1 MDEEESRKIKTIPI
15 SNRKVYKTKTDP
27 RFEIDQ
33 ELYRSNSANDLLDL
47 KEDQKKPKTQASKKK
62 KTSPLQ
68 RTTSARGMFDHYNEK
83 NCEHCP
89 GINNMLNE
97 DKSKLSSFIENN
109 PQFLKL
115 FGNPRYNKSSPF
127 LFVEDH
133 KNRIDDNRIGLLP
146 IPSKPKLIMKTKDE
160 NNNLYEMQ
168 RKIVMMRRY
177 QYGKNFNDQNLNND
191 DSADFFD
198 KITKIQLW
206 WKYIYKIIMI
216 QKVFRGFRIR
226 KRVNFILN
234 FIDII
239 NRWQRL
245 LDNIKA
251 RRILRDLLKNAKSIV
266 KIRKL
271 PLKKNIKGY
280 NYMSKIRRK
289 GKSYLSLNNLDNL
302 KKTNNNYQKFIN
314 NGNDK
319 NDKNKEPQPN
329 NKYNNYKSGKNKEK
343 DPTKNNKNKDK
354 NDEDQKN
361 DDNDDLNKYINK
373 NDKLMKNLNDLK
385 KYQNDTPKEKIK
397 NYISLITKEYFDKKD
412 AMDKIDTI
420 ENNVKDFLRYKNN
433 IQKKK

>member
-1 MDEEESRKIKTIPI
+1 MEDVEESRKIKTIPI

-27 RFEIDQ
+27 RFAIDQ
-33 ELYRSNSANDLLDL
+33 ELYRSNSANDLLNL
-47 KEDQKKPKTQASKKK
+47 KENNKIPKSEISKKK
-62 KTSPLQ
+62 KSSPFQ
-68 RTTSARGMFDHYNEK
+68 RTTTTRGIFDHYNEN

-89 GINNMLNE
+89 GINNILNK

-146 IPSKPKLIMKTKDE
+146 IPSKPKLTMKSKDE

-177 QYGKNFNDQNLNND
+177 QYGKKFNEENLNND

-206 WKYIYKIIMI
+206 WKYIYKIILI

-239 NRWQRL
+239 NKWQRL
-245 LDNIKA
+245 LDTIKA
-251 RRILRDLLKNAKSIV
+251 RRILRNLVENSRNAI
-266 KIRKL
+266 KIIKL
-271 PLKKNIKGY
+271 HLKKNIKGY
-280 NYMSKIRRK
+280 NYISKIRRK
-289 GKSYLSLNNLDNL
+289 GKSYLNLNNLDKI
-302 KKTNNNYQKFIN
+302 KKINNNYQKFIN
-314 NGNDK
+314 DGNDK
-319 NDKNKEPQPN
+319 NDKNKQQQPN
-329 NKYNNYKSGKNKEK
+329 NKYNSYKNGNYKKE
-343 DPTKNNKNKDK
+343 PS
-354 NDEDQKN
+354 
-361 DDNDDLNKYINK
+361 NKYN
-373 NDKLMKNLNDLK
+373 
-385 KYQNDTPKEKIK
+385 
-397 NYISLITKEYFDKKD
+397 
-412 AMDKIDTI
+412 
-420 ENNVKDFLRYKNN
+420 NN
-433 IQKKK
+433 IKREQNEED